1 MEYRCWSKKKN
12 NQDGLLIKTVQS
24 TTGNVGMFVVC
35 DGMGG
40 LSLGELAS
48 SSLIVRIS
56 TWFKKKLP
64 EIFFYA

>member
-1 MEYRCWSKKKN
+1 
-12 NQDGLLIKTVQS
+12 
-24 TTGNVGMFVVC
+24 MFVIC

-40 LSLGELAS
+40 LFLGELAS